1 MLPTPKVALIRSNN
15 SLSLILRPISK
26 KTVIEKPEDR
36 ESSFIITTPK
46 LPSASII
53 PVIVQGFI
61 KLYFTFVFITIILYI
76 IKLIK

>member
-46 LPSASII
+46 LPSASVI
-53 PVIVQGFI
+53 PSDCSQ
-61 KLYFTFVFITIILYI
+61 TD
-76 IKLIK
+76 LI